1 MQQNLQQTFLALK
14 IITVKLLAG
23 NCVNYDKNT
32 SDRPSTC

>member
-1 MQQNLQQTFLALK
+1 MQQNLQKIFLALK

-23 NCVNYDKNT
+23 TCVSYDKNT